1 MDVNEP
7 NIQKNFNG
15 FLNIDQKLS
24 KELPAHHWG
33 HGPGLLQL
41 PRGSE
46 ISKEGKEWIA
56 GVWDVGQR
64 KRFKKGK
71 AAKVWD
77 LDARPSFIFHHFW
90 DSENTETL
98 APFSFCSGA
107 CSRNSWRKGPP
118 PSTKD
123 HLWKRGRVLG
133 EAAFTSV
140 QEGCSLIQPVHIAD
154 FLAQGR

>member
-1 MDVNEP
+1 MLDKEKDSRKVKQP
-7 NIQKNFNG
+7 R
-15 FLNIDQKLS
+15 FL
-24 KELPAHHWG
+24 
-33 HGPGLLQL
+33 
-41 PRGSE
+41 
-46 ISKEGKEWIA
+46 
-56 GVWDVGQR
+56 
-64 KRFKKGK
+64 
-71 AAKVWD
+71 D

-140 QEGCSLIQPVHIAD
+140 QEGCSLIQPVRIPD

>member
-71 AAKVWD
+71 AAKVFGFGCQTF
-77 LDARPSFIFHHFW
+77 LYLS
-90 DSENTETL
+90 
-98 APFSFCSGA
+98 PFLRFGGLFVT
-107 CSRNSWRKGPP
+107 W
-118 PSTKD
+118 
-123 HLWKRGRVLG
+123 
-133 EAAFTSV
+133 F
-140 QEGCSLIQPVHIAD
+140 
-154 FLAQGR
+154 